1 MAQYTERLW
10 TQTKDTEQLTFVA
23 GVDLPYREL
32 VKETGP
38 NTNIV
43 IVATTTDA
51 IGYVLSPKGAL
62 AGEKV
67 DIQMID
73 RAGGGGGGG
82 AVNSVTGLAPNV
94 IVDNT
99 DPANPIVA
107 AGTESWEFSGIITTP
122 TLSNI
127 QNDYT
132 QAGMADASTVRV
144 DGNIFDPPF
153 FTGFSGGTSGR
164 FLILENLGDTPIY
177 LLHDDTNSL
186 AENRILIPGFS
197 VPGQQLSIQINQ
209 TIYFHYDSIVQRWR
223 MSYKAVQSVVD
234 SGNTVVTVDNTDP
247 VNPVVGFNGV
257 YVNAPITGNGT
268 AFSPLTVS
276 AVTDVL
282 INKTLFVDPNYG
294 DDATA
299 IPDSLVFKYKTFDAA
314 LAAWTSEYVIHLFP
328 GIHTMANAYSLGDVM
343 QIYIETGATLNID
356 ATAGFDIE
364 PAQRLHIDGYGVIGL
379 SNTLY
384 RNSSPSDAIPAEAHI
399 KCKRFEA
406 ISGFVDIGD
415 NASMIYSIEVDGI
428 YDCGVNVSSGGWCK
442 GYVATDLITSSVVSV
457 CSLRALSSN
466 NGPTKY
472 TDYGQRFVTLKG
484 RTRPNAVVLNEVQ
497 VGNLVFT
504 QVDDQETY
512 KTKVELYADFVSTD
526 GFCMNLGNGIVNW
539 YGDLY
544 HSKSNTAGNEVP
556 FIYCDQTVTDD
567 AYGPNFTHVRG
578 TMVSTTHPSYA
589 GSQNNEI
596 AAIRC
601 FGKFTF
607 NGKYQNSGENT
618 GLGAWPIID
627 FTNQNNPLYTG
638 STEIILN
645 GEFKN
650 LFKDAAP
657 INIEDIGNANHTY
670 RLTVKEAYIVTD
682 EDGET
687 ITSNVAMPIYVQDSL
702 SMNVNYNPSIF
713 DGISTARTIVDR
725 NVTVDVPEYGV

>member
-1 MAQYTERLW
+1 MGL
-10 TQTKDTEQLTFVA
+10 VA
-23 GVDLPYREL
+23 PPSGCDNP
-32 VKETGP
+32 
-38 NTNIV
+38 
-43 IVATTTDA
+43 
-51 IGYVLSPKGAL
+51 
-62 AGEKV
+62 
-67 DIQMID
+67 
-73 RAGGGGGGG
+73 GGGGGGG
-82 AVNSVTGLAPNV
+82 SGTVTLVTGTAPNV
-94 IVDNT
+94 IITGAPTLTPNVE
-99 DPANPIVA
+99 
-107 AGTESWEFSGIITTP
+107 AGTQSWEFSGIITTP

-153 FTGFSGGTSGR
+153 FTGFSGGTNGR

-186 AENRILIPGFS
+186 AQNRILIPGFS
-197 VPGQQLSIQINQ
+197 TPGQQLSIQINQ

-223 MSYKAVQSVVD
+223 MSYKAVQSVID

-299 IPDSLVFKYKTFDAA
+299 IPDSLVFKYETFDAA
-314 LAAWTSEYVIHLFP
+314 LAAWTSEYVIHLLP

-356 ATAGFDIE
+356 ASAGFDIE

-384 RNSSPSDAIPAEAHI
+384 RNISPSDAIPAEAHI

-428 YDCGVNVSSGGWCK
+428 YDCGVNVSSGGWCQ
-442 GYVATDLITSSVVSV
+442 GYVATDFITSSAVSV
-457 CSLRALSSN
+457 CSLKPLSSN

-484 RTRPNAVVLNEVQ
+484 RTRQDALVLNEVQ

-544 HSKSNTAGNEVP
+544 HSKTDIAGNEVP
-556 FIYCDQTVTDD
+556 FIYCDQDVTDD
-567 AYGPNFTHVRG
+567 AYAPNFTHVRG
-578 TMVSTTHPSYA
+578 SMVSATHPSYA

-596 AAIRC
+596 VAIRC
-601 FGKFTF
+601 FGNFTF
-607 NGKYQNSGENT
+607 NGKYQNSGEDT
-618 GLGAWPIID
+618 GLGAWPIIQ
-627 FTNQNNPLYTG
+627 FQNQNDPTYIG

-650 LFKDAAP
+650 LERDIAP
-657 INIEDIGNANHTY
+657 IVIRDIGNANHTY
-670 RLTVKEAYIVTD
+670 RLTVKEAYIETNSA
-682 EDGET
+682 GEA
-687 ITSNVAMPIYVQDSL
+687 ISVNVSLPIYVQDSL
-702 SMNVNYNPSIF
+702 AMNVNYSTNF
-713 DGISTARTIVDR
+713 YDGISVSRTIVDR
-725 NVTVDVPEYGV
+725 NITIDVPEYGV